1 MTMMTNCVTCNQ
13 PLIARLMIPG
23 TKPLTSMVPLSH
35 DELRT
40 IIFALKDKGISNAL
54 NQKHQYGLGQVA

>member
-1 MTMMTNCVTCNQ
+1 MVMMTNCVTCNQ
-13 PLIARLMIPG
+13 PLVARLEVWG

-40 IIFALKDKGISNAL
+40 ITSALKDKGISPAL
-54 NQKHQYGLGQVA
+54 NQKLQYGLEEVA